1 MECAA
6 RFQIAFWRRKRPATG
21 GIATFTTCGN
31 QMTDERPYFNSED
44 DCWYDAKGLQ
54 WTLIGPAPT
63 PNPNYVYE
71 PGAHFVE
78 FSGGAMAWVTEHGV
92 YGNDEAVQ
100 QFGIKTTASAT
111 GKVNI
116 SGFQS
121 LP

>member
-1 MECAA
+1 
-6 RFQIAFWRRKRPATG
+6 
-21 GIATFTTCGN
+21 
-31 QMTDERPYFNSED
+31 MTDERPWYFAED
-44 DCWYDAKGLQ
+44 DCWYDARGPQ
-54 WTLIGPAPT
+54 WTQIGPAPT

-71 PGAHFVE
+71 SGAHLVE